1 MKKLNKLLALCLALT
16 MLLLCVPFTASAA
29 ESEYGPEDLR
39 SIHGIDYNLSL
50 IHI

>member
-29 ESEYGPEDLR
+29 ETAYGPKIFRKFPESTITVSPKR
-39 SIHGIDYNLSL
+39 
-50 IHI
+50 